1 MENISTDTML
11 QIVVTVAAALAL
23 WLRLDAKVDG
33 VRKELKT
40 DIQQMRKTAEDQRKE
55 LKKEIQKVGKT
66 TEDQRKELKTD
77 IQQVGKTAEDQRKE
91 LKKEIQKVDDKAMK
105 LLEAS
110 NKNHLVTIER
120 LTRVE
125 EKVGCIIRGE
135 PLQTD

>member
-1 MENISTDTML
+1 ML

-55 LKKEIQKVGKT
+55 LKKEIQKV
-66 TEDQRKELKTD
+66 
-77 IQQVGKTAEDQRKE
+77 
-91 LKKEIQKVDDKAMK
+91 DDKAMK

-125 EKVGCIIRGE
+125 EKVECIIRGE